1 MISSSV
7 WRMTVQLW
15 EVTTKTKIM
24 PWRPWLEKAPSM
36 SQPALN
42 WLRQLS
48 LVSFYTVFK
57 LKKTFFFWYIFV
69 FTFTIFFIENLE
81 VPSVTITSSASGTAT
96 TSTTP
101 AGSATSSSTLQP
113 SNHRRKKPKRR
124 STGVVNLDVDV
135 S

>member
-1 MISSSV
+1 MEDDSPTLRGNNKNQNNALTALARKGSKYESTRSELTSPTIPGEFLHC
-7 WRMTVQLW
+7 VQ
-15 EVTTKTKIM
+15 VQKT
-24 PWRPWLEKAPSM
+24 
-36 SQPALN
+36 N
-42 WLRQLS
+42 
-48 LVSFYTVFK
+48 
-57 LKKTFFFWYIFV
+57 FFWYIF
-69 FTFTIFFIENLE
+69 FLLLRFFFIENLE

>member
-1 MISSSV
+1 MEDDSPTL
-7 WRMTVQLW
+7 RGNNKNQNN
-15 EVTTKTKIM
+15 
-24 PWRPWLEKAPSM
+24 
-36 SQPALN
+36 ALTALARKGSKYESTRSELTSPTIPGEYYIQGVHFQKFSN
-42 WLRQLS
+42 I
-48 LVSFYTVFK
+48 FI
-57 LKKTFFFWYIFV
+57 WYIF
-69 FTFTIFFIENLE
+69 FYFYDFFLENLE

-135 S
+135 SFF

>member
-1 MISSSV
+1 MEDDSPTL
-7 WRMTVQLW
+7 RGNNKNQNN
-15 EVTTKTKIM
+15 
-24 PWRPWLEKAPSM
+24 
-36 SQPALN
+36 ALTALARKGSKYESTRSELTSPTIPGMFKKN
-42 WLRQLS
+42 HFLGTYFLRLR
-48 LVSFYTVFK
+48 F
-57 LKKTFFFWYIFV
+57 
-69 FTFTIFFIENLE
+69 FFIENLE